1 MAEYIFKI
9 SKDVKIEKGSG
20 WMNKADARKKII
32 SFLFRSCNRL
42 INSEIGEFQCAISD
56 IQKGLLH
63 LMRNNDTGH
72 FYCFLIK
79 TSTTETLI
87 KSLAGETAGDG
98 NLMYM
103 NPFLHW

>member
-56 IQKGLLH
+56 I
-63 LMRNNDTGH
+63 
-72 FYCFLIK
+72 
-79 TSTTETLI
+79 
-87 KSLAGETAGDG
+87 
-98 NLMYM
+98 
-103 NPFLHW
+103 